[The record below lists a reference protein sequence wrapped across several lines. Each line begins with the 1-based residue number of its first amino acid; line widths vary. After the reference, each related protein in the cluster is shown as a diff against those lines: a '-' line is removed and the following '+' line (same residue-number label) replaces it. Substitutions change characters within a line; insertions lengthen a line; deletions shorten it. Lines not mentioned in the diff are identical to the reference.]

1 MWLTAIIIGLA
12 GSIHC
17 AGMCSPLAMA
27 ATVRNARVWRARL
40 LYNGGRILTY
50 SILGAV
56 ISSVGVWLPLGNF
69 QAIASLLTALV
80 LFLMA
85 VTGTYAWKIPI
96 LSGAWI
102 RLATFLKIRFG
113 VLLQQKGLLT
123 TAWLGMLNGLLPCGL
138 TAVAWSYCIT
148 LRGPLDGFNFMLLFG
163 LGTAP
168 AMIGLPSVFQ
178 WIARSF
184 HISTRGLTT
193 SLLVISAVLLI
204 ARVFWAHP
212 APVATNPE
220 TEIVL
225 CR

>member
-1 MWLTAIIIGLA
+1 MWLTALIIGLA

-50 SILGAV
+50 AIIGAA
-56 ISSVGVWLPLGNF
+56 ISSIGAWLPLGNF
-69 QAIASLLTALV
+69 QTIASLLTGLV
-80 LFLMA
+80 LLLMA
-85 VTGTYAWKIPI
+85 VTGAYAWKIPI
-96 LSGAWI
+96 LSGVWM
-102 RLATFLKIRFG
+102 RLASFLKIHLG

-168 AMIGLPSVFQ
+168 AMIGLPSVFL
-178 WIARSF
+178 WVARSF
-184 HISTRGLTT
+184 HISTRVLTT
-193 SLLVISAVLLI
+193 SLLVVSAVLLI
-204 ARVFWAHP
+204 ARVWLTHP
-212 APVATNPE
+212 APAATNAE
-220 TEIVL
+220 TDIML